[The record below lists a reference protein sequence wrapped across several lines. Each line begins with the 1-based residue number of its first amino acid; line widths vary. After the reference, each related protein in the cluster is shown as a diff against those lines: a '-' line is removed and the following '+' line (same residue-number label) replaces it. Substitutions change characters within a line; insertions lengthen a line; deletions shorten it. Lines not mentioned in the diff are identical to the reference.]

1 MSPPRLWAWGRGP
14 WVEEGV
20 LLTGEDIPSGSSL
33 SGKGIESL
41 DQHRVKGF
49 GQVTNGANIR

>member
-1 MSPPRLWAWGRGP
+1 M
-14 WVEEGV
+14 EEGV
-20 LLTGEDIPSGSSL
+20 LLTGEDVPSGSSL